1 MFLLAQIDKKIGK
14 KIRQIRK
21 ALGLSQIALAE
32 RIGISFQQ
40 IQKYEKG
47 SSKISVLR
55 LQQISEALDTN
66 INTFFETKESALQV
80 FGPTLKYDS
89 KESFLHTPSLL
100 NAEEATILKHFRKI
114 KNKRFREGILRQ
126 LKGIIELE
134 KK

>member
-1 MFLLAQIDKKIGK
+1 M
-14 KIRQIRK
+14 RK

-47 SSKISVLR
+47 TSKISVVR
-55 LQQISEALDTN
+55 LQQISDALDTH
-66 INTFFETKESALQV
+66 INTFFESKESASHV

-89 KESFLHTPSLL
+89 AASSLHTPSLL
-100 NAEEATILKHFRKI
+100 NAEEAAILKLFRKI
-114 KNKRFREGILRQ
+114 KNKKFRESILRQ
-126 LKGIIELE
+126 LKGMIELE

>member
-1 MFLLAQIDKKIGK
+1 MYQIDKKIGK
-14 KIRQIRK
+14 KIRQMRK

-47 SSKISVLR
+47 TSKISVLR

-66 INTFFETKESALQV
+66 INTFFEANESVLQI
-80 FGPTLKYDS
+80 FGPTLKYNS
-89 KESFLHTPSLL
+89 TESSLHTPSLL
-100 NAEEATILKHFRKI
+100 NAEEATILKLFRKI
-114 KNKRFREGILRQ
+114 KNKKFREGILRQ

>member
-1 MFLLAQIDKKIGK
+1 LFLLAQIDKKIGK

-47 SSKISVLR
+47 TSKISVLR
-55 LQQISEALDTN
+55 LQQISEALHTN
-66 INTFFETKESALQV
+66 INTFFEAKESALQV
-80 FGPTLKYDS
+80 FGPTVKYDS
-89 KESFLHTPSLL
+89 KEGFLHTPSLL

>member
-1 MFLLAQIDKKIGK
+1 MAQTDKKIGK
-14 KIRQIRK
+14 KIKRIRK

-47 SSKISVLR
+47 ASKISVLR

-66 INTFFETKESALQV
+66 INIFFEAKESALHV

-89 KESFLHTPSLL
+89 PESSLHTPLLL
-100 NAEEATILKHFRKI
+100 NAEEATVMKLFRKI
-114 KNKRFREGILRQ
+114 KNKKFREGILKQ

>member
-47 SSKISVLR
+47 TSKISVLR

-66 INTFFETKESALQV
+66 INTFFEAKESALQI

-89 KESFLHTPSLL
+89 TESSLHTPSLL
-100 NAEEATILKHFRKI
+100 NAEEATILKLFRKI
-114 KNKRFREGILRQ
+114 KNKKFREGILRQ

-134 KK
+134 RK

>member
-1 MFLLAQIDKKIGK
+1 MAQIDKKIGK

-47 SSKISVLR
+47 TSKISVLR
-55 LQQISEALDTN
+55 LQQISEALHTN
-66 INTFFETKESALQV
+66 INTFFEAKESALKV
-80 FGPTLKYDS
+80 FGPIVKYDS
-89 KESFLHTPSLL
+89 KEGFLHTPSLL

>member
-1 MFLLAQIDKKIGK
+1 MAQIDKKIGK

-47 SSKISVLR
+47 TSKISVLR
-55 LQQISEALDTN
+55 LQQISEALHTN
-66 INTFFETKESALQV
+66 INTFFEAKESALQV
-80 FGPTLKYDS
+80 FGPTVKYDF
-89 KESFLHTPSLL
+89 KEGCLHTPSLL

>member
-1 MFLLAQIDKKIGK
+1 M
-14 KIRQIRK
+14 RK

-47 SSKISVLR
+47 TSKISVLR
-55 LQQISEALDTN
+55 LQQISEALDIN
-66 INTFFETKESALQV
+66 INTFFEAKESALQI

-89 KESFLHTPSLL
+89 TESSLHTPSLL
-100 NAEEATILKHFRKI
+100 NAEEATLLKLFRKI
-114 KNKRFREGILRQ
+114 KNKKFREGILRQ
-126 LKGIIELE
+126 VKGIIELE

>member
-1 MFLLAQIDKKIGK
+1 M
-14 KIRQIRK
+14 RK

-32 RIGISFQQ
+32 RVGISFQQ

-47 SSKISVLR
+47 TSKISVLR
-55 LQQISEALDTN
+55 LQQISEALHIN
-66 INTFFETKESALQV
+66 ISIFFEAKESALQV

-89 KESFLHTPSLL
+89 TESSPHTPSLL
-100 NAEEATILKHFRKI
+100 NAEEATILKLFRKI
-114 KNKRFREGILRQ
+114 KNKKFREGIPKH

>member
-1 MFLLAQIDKKIGK
+1 LFLLAQIDKKVGK
-14 KIRQIRK
+14 KIRQMRK

-47 SSKISVLR
+47 ASKISVLR

-66 INTFFETKESALQV
+66 INTFFEVKESALQV

-89 KESFLHTPSLL
+89 TANSLHTPSLL
-100 NAEEATILKHFRKI
+100 NAEETTILKLFRKI
-114 KNKRFREGILRQ
+114 KNKKFRESILRQ

>member
-1 MFLLAQIDKKIGK
+1 MAQIDKKIGK
-14 KIRQIRK
+14 KIRQMRK

-47 SSKISVLR
+47 ASKISVMR
-55 LQQISEALDTN
+55 LQQISEALDIN
-66 INTFFETKESALQV
+66 INTFLEAKESALQV

-89 KESFLHTPSLL
+89 TESFLHTPSLL
-100 NAEEATILKHFRKI
+100 NAEEATVLKFFRKI
-114 KNKRFREGILRQ
+114 KNKKFREGILRQ

-134 KK
+134 GK

>member
-1 MFLLAQIDKKIGK
+1 MAQIDKKIGK
-14 KIRQIRK
+14 KIKRIRK

-47 SSKISVLR
+47 ASKISVVR
-55 LQQISEALDTN
+55 LQQISEALHIN
-66 INTFFETKESALQV
+66 INTFFEAKESAFQV
-80 FGPTLKYDS
+80 FGPTLKYGS
-89 KESFLHTPSLL
+89 AEIPLYTPSLL
-100 NAEEATILKHFRKI
+100 NTEEVAIMKLFRKI
-114 KNKRFREGILRQ
+114 KNKNFREGILRL

>member
-1 MFLLAQIDKKIGK
+1 LAQIDKKIGK

-47 SSKISVLR
+47 TSKISVLR

-66 INTFFETKESALQV
+66 INTFFEAKESALQV
-80 FGPTLKYDS
+80 SGPTLKYGS
-89 KESFLHTPSLL
+89 TESSLHTPSLL
-100 NAEEATILKHFRKI
+100 NAEEATILKLFRKI
-114 KNKRFREGILRQ
+114 KNKNFREGILRQ

>member
-1 MFLLAQIDKKIGK
+1 MAQIDKKIGK
-14 KIRQIRK
+14 KIRQMRK

-47 SSKISVLR
+47 ASKISVMR
-55 LQQISEALDTN
+55 LQQISEALDIN
-66 INTFFETKESALQV
+66 INTFFEAKESALQV

-89 KESFLHTPSLL
+89 TESFLHTPSLL
-100 NAEEATILKHFRKI
+100 NAEEATVLKFFRKI
-114 KNKRFREGILRQ
+114 KNKKFREGILSQ